1 MKKYTLRIL
10 DGTSKGY
17 TETIICDEFK
27 SNSNGYYYFY
37 NLKDKVERVGYTEI
51 AYYPISKTI
60 IEKIEDNNE

>member
-37 NLKDKVERVGYTEI
+37 NLIDLWKILY
-51 AYYPISKTI
+51 YYPISKTI